1 MHGSIFFHP
10 HGNQFHVPRREDAA
24 DSTSAQASD
33 DPAKRA
39 KEAVTQLK
47 ALVADKIA
55 SRVDDLAEELLSRG
69 LVAQDE
75 NGHYL
80 PTAPPSCAP
89 RYARAR
95 NVPAQARR
103 RAEFAVRRGLNRPR
117 TEGRKAFRRGGDAG
131 TLVSTVT
138 GSSAWLWTD
147 CALFRTGL
155 NAATSST
162 GPGFAPPAGGLQ
174 ALGVAGGVA
183 AGCSLIDG
191 LDMFNAFLDAV
202 DEQDR
207 RKVEVVVFYRHFQE
221 YLANR
226 ASGQPSSPGVVHGF
240 RCCQAALSRCKLFD
254 KAARQAWRRCCA
266 AALRDTGLSTV
277 TALLG
282 VAGMGMKIAS
292 GANLASLGLGTAGLA
307 LGAVALPLSL
317 ACAGIDGVVGRQE
330 ISFRKKEYRRC
341 KAHCGHLQQQIDS
354 LAGTDAALRSADH
367 DLLIQVLK
375 GAQKR
380 QRRLMKQ
387 ARYEMRCGR
396 TRLAKAVVNAAVC
409 TPLATGAIVTGAVA
423 TAAVAWPVGVAA
435 TVVGGAVG
443 AAYLGSYVGKAAS
456 REETRARL
464 RREQYDAT
472 LLAATTSAA
481 DRARLREEMKKD
493 GKERPLSV
501 AATQGY
507 WIGGRDG
514 FAGRSIHTV
523 SPDTQVVAALD
534 EFAGLLARRPA
545 AGYPELLESH
555 IQAVVALADIDGR
568 LFNDIEMMIRAGS
581 DKLRREGAHPR
592 DIEWQELMAR
602 RREYAAVFG
611 LPAEPPKLAP
621 GALLPSF
628 HAACWIVRLGKSRN
642 PEAGKFVK
650 LLEGHLKGEQ
660 IDLHAMNEWLDRN
673 GHLARS
679 SALTTDEM
687 WAAAARLFRSVP
699 PALFIDQTQSLLKAV
714 AKETGDRKGF
724 AWQKDSA
731 VHRDLKAFCR
741 FVQTQ
746 WEPGA
751 RTIRCICSDLD
762 GAAAAARL
770 RTPHELSAALKM
782 LAPRHPLSESVASEA
797 EQAALHTAVREEWTR
812 RFAVETRDAPGLAPD
827 ALAAHPSICHE
838 FPGGVWWRNAA
849 GDCYCDLGRQRV
861 AIIRAG
867 ALARW
872 IARGDWDRP
881 LPVRVESDAPATAVR
896 WLLRKDPSGVDTR
909 FIEDSR
915 GARTLLEIERAFE
928 RSRRPGDS
936 VLRSRLIVPDK
947 GATRDLASPS
957 IHRVVV
963 AGPSMRSSCPLDLLE
978 KLDGSE
984 AEPWRFRPRGGRT
997 NKVGPQDYLD
1007 KRYESV
1013 EAALQAYGAA
1023 HLQED
1028 VRAVFLVNPP

>member
-39 KEAVTQLK
+39 KEAVTQLE

-55 SRVDDLAEELLSRG
+55 SKVGDLAEELLSSG
-69 LVAQDE
+69 LVTQDE

-80 PTAPPSCAP
+80 PAAPPSCAP

-103 RAEFAVRRGLNRPR
+103 RAEFAIRRGLNRPR
-117 TEGRKAFRRGGDAG
+117 TEGHKAFRRGGDAG

-138 GSSAWLWTD
+138 GTSALLWAD

-174 ALGVAGGVA
+174 ALGIAGGVA

-226 ASGQPSSPGVVHGF
+226 ASGQPSSPEVVHGF

-341 KAHCGHLQQQIDS
+341 KAHCGHLQRQIDS

-387 ARYEMRCGR
+387 ARHEMRCGR

-443 AAYLGSYVGKAAS
+443 AAYLGSYVGKAAT
-456 REETRARL
+456 REEMRARL

-545 AGYPELLESH
+545 AGYPDPVLESH
-555 IQAVVALADIDGR
+555 IQAVVALADIDGV
-568 LFNDIEMMIRAGS
+568 LFNDIEGMIRADS
-581 DKLRREGAHPR
+581 EKLRQQAVHPR
-592 DIEWQELMAR
+592 DIEWRELIAR
-602 RREYAAVFG
+602 REQYAAVFG

-642 PEAGKFVK
+642 PEAGRFVK

-699 PALFIDQTQSLLKAV
+699 PALFIDQTKSLLKAV
-714 AKETGDRKGF
+714 ARETGDRKGF
-724 AWQKDSA
+724 AWQQGSA

-741 FVQTQ
+741 FAETRWVPAHQTTQ
-746 WEPGA
+746 RIRAGSAGDTAVALTELCRLHGKFPGK
-751 RTIRCICSDLD
+751 TWSGDSKGNFHCDLD
-762 GAAAAARL
+762 GQQVALIRAD
-770 RTPHELSAALKM
+770 ALK
-782 LAPRHPLSESVASEA
+782 A
-797 EQAALHTAVREEWTR
+797 W
-812 RFAVETRDAPGLAPD
+812 VERDD
-827 ALAAHPSICHE
+827 
-838 FPGGVWWRNAA
+838 
-849 GDCYCDLGRQRV
+849 
-861 AIIRAG
+861 
-867 ALARW
+867 
-872 IARGDWDRP
+872 
-881 LPVRVESDAPATAVR
+881 
-896 WLLRKDPSGVDTR
+896 DTR
-909 FIEDSR
+909 LPAIE
-915 GARTLLEIERAFE
+915 E
-928 RSRRPGDS
+928 RSRAPASAMLWLTNGPGAGVDERFIQEAGVAATLQEIELSFSNSQRPGKGLLHARRFPPGAAPDS
-936 VLRSRLIVPDK
+936 FRRLEENAK
-947 GATRDLASPS
+947 STRRVALTGSSTQSSSPW
-957 IHRVVV
+957 
-963 AGPSMRSSCPLDLLE
+963 ALLE
-978 KLDGSE
+978 RQDGPGLQGWLLQAKGS
-984 AEPWRFRPRGGRT
+984 
-997 NKVGPQDYLD
+997 
-1007 KRYESV
+1007 SV
-1013 EAALQAYGAA
+1013 TYPSLEAAVQAFCTEHRQKAA
-1023 HLQED
+1023 
-1028 VRAVFLVNPP
+1028 RAVFLVNPP